1 MKLLFIL
8 HSTIMGGATI
18 SCLKLVHGL
27 IDNNIVPIIV
37 YPNRNVDKCFLDIVN
52 KYGIKTYSVP
62 IYSSV
67 YMQTRTLKGLFVN
80 LFKCVFLLIV
90 KKYSISKIE
99 KIVMC
104 ENPDIIHTNTGVI
117 HEGLKVA
124 KRLKIP
130 HVWHLREYQDKDFNW
145 EAFPCFS
152 AYCQMLRKSYVIT
165 ITNDIKAHFGLLDFP
180 YSRTIYNGVFKA
192 SEANFIY
199 PKEKY
204 FLCASRVSPEK
215 GHLDI
220 IWAFALFLR
229 KHVDYKL
236 LIAGFGNESYIA
248 QCVDLAKK
256 LGCEKNV
263 LFSGYVEDVRPL
275 MDNAT
280 ALVVASY
287 NEGFGR
293 MSAEACFRGCLLI
306 GRNTGGTKEIMD
318 SVGGFPFLTTDDL
331 LRQMFAVAALE
342 KSEYQRIALFVQK
355 KAVQLYSEEEY
366 VENVLSFYKEILCE

>member
-1 MKLLFIL
+1 MKVLFVL

-27 IDNNIVPIIV
+27 IDNNIIPIIL

-52 KYGIKTYSVP
+52 RSGIKIYSVP

-67 YMQTRTLKGLFVN
+67 YTRSRTLKMLFKN
-80 LFKCVFLLIV
+80 LFKCMFLLIA

-104 ENPDIIHTNTGVI
+104 EKPDIIHTNTGIV
-117 HEGLKVA
+117 HEGVKVA
-124 KRLKIP
+124 KKLRIP
-130 HVWHLREYQDKDFNW
+130 HVWHLREYQNKDFNW
-145 EAFPCFS
+145 VAFPCFS
-152 AYCQMLRKSYVIT
+152 AYYRMLRNSYVIA
-165 ITNDIKAHFGLLDFP
+165 ITYDIKAHFGLLDFP

-192 SEANFIY
+192 SEANFLY

-220 IWAFALFLR
+220 IRAFALFLR

-236 LIAGFGNESYIA
+236 VIAGFGNESYIA

-318 SVGGFPFLTTDDL
+318 SVGGFPFLTIDDL
-331 LRQMFAVAALE
+331 LRQMLAVVALE
-342 KSEYQRIALFVQK
+342 KSEYQRIALSVQK

-366 VENVLSFYKEILCE
+366 VEHVLSFYKEILCE

>member
-1 MKLLFIL
+1 MKVLFVL

-27 IDNNIVPIIV
+27 IDNNIIPIIL

-52 KYGIKTYSVP
+52 RSGIKIYSVP

-67 YMQTRTLKGLFVN
+67 YTRSRTLKMLFKN
-80 LFKCVFLLIV
+80 LFKCVFLLIA

-104 ENPDIIHTNTGVI
+104 EKPDIIHTNTGIV
-117 HEGLKVA
+117 HEGVKVA
-124 KRLKIP
+124 KKLRIP
-130 HVWHLREYQDKDFNW
+130 HVWHLREYQNKDFNW
-145 EAFPCFS
+145 VVFPCFS
-152 AYCQMLRKSYVIT
+152 AYYRMLRNSYVIA
-165 ITNDIKAHFGLLDFP
+165 ITYDIKAHFGLLDFP

-192 SEANFIY
+192 SEANFLY

-220 IWAFALFLR
+220 IRAFALFLR

-236 LIAGFGNESYIA
+236 VIAGFGNESYIA

-318 SVGGFPFLTTDDL
+318 SVGGFPFLTIDDL
-331 LRQMFAVAALE
+331 LRQMLAVVALE
-342 KSEYQRIALFVQK
+342 KSEYQRIALSVQK

-366 VENVLSFYKEILCE
+366 VEHVLSFYKEILCE